1 MAATSTPTT
10 PAGSSRDDAVSR
22 AASVLADNRAG
33 VAIGIVV
40 VVLALASYQWD
51 GVQTTAITARTVR
64 EAAPLILAA
73 LCGLIGERSGVVNI
87 GIEGQMLLG
96 AYSGFMAASYSGSL
110 LVGLVAAVGTA
121 ALAGLFLAWA
131 AVALRMDQIIAGTVI
146 NIVGAGATSFFYVAG
161 RTMPRFPQWS
171 IPGLDGLPLVGK
183 TLFSHGPL
191 TYTAVVM
198 VLVIHVALFHT
209 RWGLRTRAVGEHP
222 GAADTVGV
230 RIQRLRYVNLT
241 LAGGLSGLSGMALLQ
256 SAGAFDRGMTAG
268 RGFIALAV
276 MIFGRWRPT
285 GVLGAAL
292 LFGLFNAVQAQL
304 QFKQAL
310 DVPPQFFGM
319 IPFILTIAVL
329 AVAGVKA
336 RPPAAAGRPYDP
348 E

>member
-1 MAATSTPTT
+1 MAAPTSPTSV
-10 PAGSSRDDAVSR
+10 PAPHDVAGRPGRISALSRNGR
-22 AASVLADNRAG
+22 P
-33 VAIGIVV
+33 VAIVV
-40 VVLALASYQWD
+40 GVVAIALVAYQWD

-73 LCGLIGERSGVVNI
+73 LCGLLGERSGVINI
-87 GIEGQMLLG
+87 GIEGQMLTG
-96 AYSGFMAASYSGSL
+96 AYAGFMAASYSGSL
-110 LVGLVAAVGTA
+110 LVGVVA
-121 ALAGLFLAWA
+121 ALAVSALTGLFLAWA

-146 NIVGAGATSFFYVAG
+146 NIIGAGATSFFYVAG

-171 IPGLDGLPLVGK
+171 IPGLADLPLVGR
-183 TLFSHGPL
+183 TLFAHGPL
-191 TYTAVVM
+191 TYTAALMVAVV
-198 VLVIHVALFHT
+198 HVALFHT

-230 RIQRLRYVNLT
+230 RIERLRYANLT
-241 LAGGLSGLSGMALLQ
+241 MAGALSGMAGLALLQ

-310 DVPPQFFGM
+310 DIPPQFFGM
-319 IPFILTIAVL
+319 IPFLLTIAVL

>member
-1 MAATSTPTT
+1 MAAPS
-10 PAGSSRDDAVSR
+10 PALSSSKDDTAAGR
-22 AASVLADNRAG
+22 AASLLADNRAG
-33 VAIGIVV
+33 VAIGVV
-40 VVLALASYQWD
+40 VVVAALVAYRWD

-64 EAAPLILAA
+64 EASPLILAA
-73 LCGLIGERSGVVNI
+73 LCGLIGERSGVINI

-96 AYSGFMAASYSGSL
+96 AYAGFMAASYSDSL
-110 LVGLVAAVGTA
+110 LVGLAAAVA
-121 ALAGLFLAWA
+121 ISSVAGLFLAWA
-131 AVALRMDQIIAGTVI
+131 AVALRMDQIIAGTVV
-146 NIVGAGATSFFYVAG
+146 NIVGAGVTSFFYVAG
-161 RTMPRFPQWS
+161 RTMPRFPQWK
-171 IPGLDGLPLVGK
+171 IPGLADLPLLGR
-183 TLFSHGPL
+183 TLFNHGPL
-191 TYTAVVM
+191 TYVAVLMVAVVH
-198 VLVIHVALFHT
+198 IALFHT

-241 LAGGLSGLSGMALLQ
+241 LAGGLSGLAGLALLQ

-292 LFGLFNAVQAQL
+292 LFGLFNAVQSQL

-319 IPFILTIAVL
+319 IPFVLTIAVL

>member
-1 MAATSTPTT
+1 MTATETDRGTRSAPSARADGRTSRVNWTT
-10 PAGSSRDDAVSR
+10 VALTAGAVI
-22 AASVLADNRAG
+22 VLV
-33 VAIGIVV
+33 VA
-40 VVLALASYQWD
+40 YRWD
-51 GVQTTAITARTVR
+51 KTQTTAVSARTVR
-64 EAAPLILAA
+64 EASPLILGA
-73 LCGLIGERSGVVNI
+73 LCGLIGERSGIINI
-87 GIEGQMLLG
+87 GIEGQMLMG
-96 AYSGFMAASYSGSL
+96 AFSGFMAASYSHSL
-110 LVGLVAAVGTA
+110 LVGVVAAMAVS

-131 AVALRMDQIIAGTVI
+131 AVALRMDQIIAGTVL
-146 NIVGAGATSFFYVAG
+146 NILGAGATSFFYVAG
-161 RTMPRFPQWS
+161 RTMPRIPNWPV
-171 IPGLDGLPLVGK
+171 PGLDKLPLVGK
-183 TLFSHGPL
+183 ALFNHGPL
-191 TYTAVVM
+191 TYTSVLA
-198 VLVIHVALFHT
+198 VLVVHVALFHT

-230 RIQRLRYVNLT
+230 NIVRLRYVNLSIAGS
-241 LAGGLSGLSGMALLQ
+241 LAGLAGLALLQ

-310 DVPPQFFGM
+310 SVPPQFFGM
-319 IPFILTIAVL
+319 IPFVLTIAVL
-329 AVAGVKA
+329 AAAGLKA

>member
-1 MAATSTPTT
+1 MTTTSTSVETGAETT
-10 PAGSSRDDAVSR
+10 ARRRQALVR
-22 AASVLADNRAG
+22 NRN
-33 VAIGIVV
+33 GIVLGVMV
-40 VVLALASYQWD
+40 VVLSVVAYQWD
-51 GVQTTAITARTVR
+51 GVQTTAVTARTVR
-64 EAAPLILAA
+64 EASPLILAA

-110 LVGLVAAVGTA
+110 LVGVVAAVA
-121 ALAGLFLAWA
+121 ASALAGLFLGWA

-146 NIVGAGATSFFYVAG
+146 NIVGAGVTSFFYVAG

-171 IPGLDGLPLVGK
+171 VPGLSDLPLVGR
-183 TLFSHGPL
+183 TLFAHGPL
-191 TYTAVVM
+191 TYVAALM
-198 VLVIHVALFHT
+198 VLVVHIALFHT

-230 RIQRLRYVNLT
+230 RIERLRYVNLT
-241 LAGGLSGLSGMALLQ
+241 LAGSLAGMAGLALIQ

-310 DVPPQFFGM
+310 DIPPQFFGM
-319 IPFILTIAVL
+319 IPFLLTIAVL